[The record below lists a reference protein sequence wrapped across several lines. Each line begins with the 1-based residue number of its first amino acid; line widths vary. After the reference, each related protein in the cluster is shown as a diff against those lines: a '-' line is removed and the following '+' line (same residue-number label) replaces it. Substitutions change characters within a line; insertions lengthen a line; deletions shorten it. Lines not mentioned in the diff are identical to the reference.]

1 MNQNKILYFLK
12 YTLLGLI
19 IFFPFFVNAAVT
31 LVNPIGYNDFPSLL
45 TAIAQGVAV
54 LIGSLSVIMIIWSGI
69 LFLVSAGDP
78 ARIQKAKSS
87 LTWAIIGMAIAI
99 SAEVII
105 ETIKGILGAK

>member
-1 MNQNKILYFLK
+1 MNQKKSLLFLK
-12 YTLLGLI
+12 CILLGI
-19 IFFPFFVNAAVT
+19 VVFFPFFASAAVT

-78 ARIQKAKSS
+78 AKIQKAKSS
-87 LTWAIIGMAIAI
+87 LTWAIIGIAIAI

>member
-1 MNQNKILYFLK
+1 MNQKKSLLILK
-12 YTLLGLI
+12 HILLGLVV
-19 IFFPFFVNAAVT
+19 FSPFFTNAAVT

-45 TAIAQGVAV
+45 IAIAQGIAV

-87 LTWAIIGMAIAI
+87 LVFAIVGMVIAI